1 MDPISGG
8 FLLFAA
14 VSVLV
19 YYALPG
25 RARPVWLLIGSLF
38 FYSCSD
44 LRYLFFLLLSAAS
57 CFLAGRALPAAA
69 RKKRLLVL
77 TLTLNLGLM
86 AVLKL
91 LPYSWDLAGRLLG
104 LELRTL
110 RFLYPLGISFY
121 SLSAASYLIDVYR
134 GEQAP
139 EQSFWRFLLFL
150 SFFPVIVQ
158 GPISR
163 YGQLAPQLAEP
174 HALSAR
180 NLGFGAQLM
189 LWGFFKKL
197 VIADRAAIA
206 VDLVYGSP
214 EGFSGLIIPLMTVLY
229 VFQLY
234 ADFSDCVDIFRGLSC
249 MLGIELAENF
259 RRPFFSGSMAEF
271 WRRWH
276 ITLGTW
282 LRDYLYFPLGGGRR
296 GRLVKNRN
304 LLIVFLVSALWHGA
318 GVSFLC
324 WGLLH
329 AFYQIV
335 GGLTRSARDRFWQ
348 RLGCTSVLP
357 ALRAIGCFLLFAFSQ
372 HFFRA
377 PGLPA
382 GLHMAA
388 AALRGPG
395 LSVLRD
401 GSLLQLGLDAPDL
414 AVLGLS
420 LALLFF
426 VSLWQERHAGVL
438 LRERLAAL
446 PLPLRWSLWLIGLL
460 AVLIFGV
467 YGPGYSRAQFIYM
480 GF

>member
-14 VSVLV
+14 VSVAV
-19 YYALPG
+19 YYALPR

-38 FYSCSD
+38 FYLCAD
-44 LRYLFFLLLSAAS
+44 LRYIVFLLLSAAS
-57 CFLAGRALPAAA
+57 CFFAGRALPASP
-69 RKKRLLVL
+69 RKKRLLAL
-77 TLTLNLGLM
+77 TLVLNLGLM

-104 LELRTL
+104 LELGTL

-121 SLSAASYLIDVYR
+121 TLSAAGYVIDVYR
-134 GEQAP
+134 GGQAP
-139 EQSFWRFLLFL
+139 EQRFWRFLLFL

-163 YGQLAPQLAEP
+163 YGQLAPQLEEP

-180 NLGFGAQLM
+180 NLSFGAQLM
-189 LWGFFKKL
+189 LWGYFKKL

-214 EGFSGLIIPLMTVLY
+214 GAYSGLIVPLCTVLY
-229 VFQLY
+229 CFQLY
-234 ADFSDCVDIFRGLSC
+234 ADFSGCVDIMRGVSR
-249 MLGIELAENF
+249 MLGIELVENF
-259 RRPFFSGSMAEF
+259 RRPYFAASVAEL

-276 ITLGTW
+276 ISLGTW
-282 LRDYLYFPLGGGRR
+282 LRDYLYLPLGGSRR
-296 GRLVKNRN
+296 GRLVKARN

-318 GVSFLC
+318 GVSYLF
-324 WGLLH
+324 WGLLQ
-329 AFYQIV
+329 ALYQIV
-335 GGLTRSARDRFWQ
+335 GEATRPGRDRLWR
-348 RLGCTSVLP
+348 RLGAKAPPRL
-357 ALRAIGCFLLFAFSQ
+357 LRQLGCFLLFVFSV

-382 GLHMAA
+382 GLRMAA
-388 AALRGPG
+388 AALHGPG
-395 LSVLRD
+395 LSVFSD

-414 AVLGLS
+414 LVLGLS
-420 LALLFF
+420 LALLLL
-426 VSLWQERHAGVL
+426 VSLWQERHDGVL

-446 PLPLRWSLWLIGLL
+446 PLPLRWSVWLIGLL